1 MLQVSDIH
9 TFYGR
14 SHVLQ
19 GVSLNVDAREIVCLL
34 GRNGVGKST
43 TLKSITG
50 LTPPRKGSVRFDGK
64 EMRGMKPHEIVRRGI
79 SYIPEDRRIFPML
92 TVKENLV
99 LGTKNLSNVNSEIKS
114 GNLEKMYGYFPAL
127 RAREKQMGGT
137 LSGGEQQMLTIARG
151 LMGNPRLMLLDEPFE
166 GLAPLITKELTKIVT
181 LMCQEEGLTLLL
193 VEQNARLA
201 LKLANRGYV
210 LEKGSVTFEGPSDV
224 MAASE
229 EVKKRCGI

>member
-1 MLQVSDIH
+1 MLQVSDMH

-19 GVSLNVDAREIVCLL
+19 GVSLKVDAKEIVCLL

-50 LTPPRKGSVRFDGK
+50 LTPPREGSVHFDGK
-64 EMRGMKPHEIVRRGI
+64 EMRGMKPHEIARRGI
-79 SYIPEDRRIFPML
+79 SYVPEDRRIFPML
-92 TVKENLV
+92 TVKENLF
-99 LGTKNLSNVNSEIKS
+99 LGTKNLSNVNFEIKS

-127 RAREKQMGGT
+127 RARKKQMGGT

-166 GLAPLITKELTKIVT
+166 GLAPMIIREIIKIIT

-210 LEKGSVTFEGPSDV
+210 LEKGSVTFEGPRDI
-224 MAASE
+224 MLESE

>member
-19 GVSLNVDAREIVCLL
+19 GVSLKVDAKEIVCLL

-79 SYIPEDRRIFPML
+79 SYVPEDRRIFPML

-99 LGTKNLSNVNSEIKS
+99 LGTKNLSNVNSEIKN

-127 RAREKQMGGT
+127 RARKKQMGGT

-166 GLAPLITKELTKIVT
+166 GLAPLIIKELTKIVT

-210 LEKGSVTFEGPSDV
+210 LEKGSVTFEGPRDV
-224 MAASE
+224 MLASE